1 MFDDR
6 WNIQKG
12 RSMLPGYRW
21 DNPLPNWTLSTGG
34 VVIISRRKSEME
46 SAYEL
51 LLFPFIASALEDL
64 LLFFGASMYTPHRD
78 SPILHIINGLWILNV
93 NMQSANNDLSHRS
106 YSTKLSMATQSDL
119 RAPVYDDM
127 TIAEGLLNNSKV
139 PHRTGSFTGTHGLSH
154 STGQFRSS
162 VALTEASAGGI
173 SRRAGRTSNTWT
185 SSDGDVLS
193 DHDEVDDRTVFLQE
207 FNRLARK
214 VRLSPCHRD
223 DIANT
228 IIQHGVRPMVQDD
241 DDPTNVS

>member
-1 MFDDR
+1 
-6 WNIQKG
+6 
-12 RSMLPGYRW
+12 
-21 DNPLPNWTLSTGG
+21 
-34 VVIISRRKSEME
+34 ME

-51 LLFPFIASALEDL
+51 LLFPSIASALEN
-64 LLFFGASMYTPHRD
+64 LLFFDASMYEPHRD
-78 SPILHIINGLWILNV
+78 SPILQYQWILNV

-139 PHRTGSFTGTHGLSH
+139 PHRTSSFTGTHRLSH

-193 DHDEVDDRTVFLQE
+193 DQDEVDDRTVFLQE

-214 VRLSPCHRD
+214 VCLSP
-223 DIANT
+223 
-228 IIQHGVRPMVQDD
+228 
-241 DDPTNVS
+241 